1 MKLNFRTYLY
11 FQYFGLLKKWVAKR
25 YDKNE
30 FQLLDEDECDLFI
43 FCTFNENFPLIFIFM
58 RGWSIFLFFLM
69 FLPSLDLFDSSL
81 DQHTKNML
89 GQHLFLFLHK
99 TSLLNLIIEFSGDQP
114 PYQLAV
120 LVRASDSS
128 TRLTW
133 YRVFSKFLDN
143 QTEIDWD
150 KIRQNR
156 YITEIKRGNKE
167 RTVMKSREKYMAQ
180 LLDSHNFEFY

>member
-1 MKLNFRTYLY
+1 
-11 FQYFGLLKKWVAKR
+11 
-25 YDKNE
+25 
-30 FQLLDEDECDLFI
+30 
-43 FCTFNENFPLIFIFM
+43 
-58 RGWSIFLFFLM
+58 M

-99 TSLLNLIIEFSGDQP
+99 TYLLNLIIEFSGDQP

-143 QTEIDWD
+143 QTEID
-150 KIRQNR
+150 
-156 YITEIKRGNKE
+156 
-167 RTVMKSREKYMAQ
+167 
-180 LLDSHNFEFY
+180 